1 MTKKQPEPL
10 RLAETLVTGY
20 NPTSQE
26 IKSAAELR
34 RLHTENQELNHK
46 LADFASTVE
55 HLLRC
60 SHEDGAEIL
69 RLREENERLVD
80 VLKAALPFVEDVNGN
95 SVFKVARATAMAGE
109 ILEVI
114 AVNVKVSNAVCQCKA
129 GETK

>member
-1 MTKKQPEPL
+1 MTKKQPKAIQLADWTYWFL
-10 RLAETLVTGY
+10 RDVKDPEDFRWKHMADT
-20 NPTSQE
+20 
-26 IKSAAELR
+26 AAELR

-46 LADFASTVE
+46 LADYASAVE
-55 HLLRC
+55 HLLHC

-109 ILEVI
+109 ILEVV
-114 AVNVKVSNAVCQCKA
+114 AVK
-129 GETK
+129 